1 MNNTIYIVIFCIVF
15 RYVKSD
21 QVSETFEDINYEENE
36 KLNVQVSEANE
47 GENDDI
53 NEKLETHDEEMEEE
67 REAGDAADLFG
78 TNQHYNIPVNY
89 QDFGRRF
96 VLTYPY
102 FEKNILNDAAEAEL
116 DKAAKIWNQT
126 LLIQI
131 NFMKI
136 KKGYLSNKVDSSA
149 VKACKQYLQL
159 EKAHEKELTPVKA
172 PPEFVLEIAKQSAL
186 LEASKPKNP
195 TEDIIQKDILRTG
208 DYWDDVW
215 KEEVDVKKMM
225 LRSGINQNKLGA
237 VTVKISPGSK
247 LQKLISMLKKRS
259 PRFLY
264 VINKNSQAYFVV

>member
-21 QVSETFEDINYEENE
+21 QVSETFEDINYEE
-36 KLNVQVSEANE
+36 
-47 GENDDI
+47 

-102 FEKNILNDAAEAEL
+102 FENILNDAAEAEL

>member
-1 MNNTIYIVIFCIVF
+1 MLFLSTALSTIMNTIYIVIFCIVF

-21 QVSETFEDINYEENE
+21 QVSETFEDINYEE
-36 KLNVQVSEANE
+36 
-47 GENDDI
+47 

-116 DKAAKIWNQT
+116 DKAA
-126 LLIQI
+126 
-131 NFMKI
+131 
-136 KKGYLSNKVDSSA
+136 
-149 VKACKQYLQL
+149 KQYLQL